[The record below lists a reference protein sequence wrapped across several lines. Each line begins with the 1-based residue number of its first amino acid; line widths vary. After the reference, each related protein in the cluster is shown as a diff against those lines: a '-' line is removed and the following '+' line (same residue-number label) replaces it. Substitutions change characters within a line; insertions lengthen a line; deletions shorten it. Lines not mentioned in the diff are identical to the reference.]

1 MASKAP
7 TQAINMIHGSKHR
20 CMGASEARVLSSG
33 MRHYGPVR
41 DVQVIELLAIG
52 REGS

>member
-1 MASKAP
+1 MAGAAP
-7 TQAINMIHGSKHR
+7 TQTIDMIHGSKHR
-20 CMGASEARVLSSG
+20 CMRASEARALLSG
-33 MRHYGPVR
+33 TRYHGPVR